1 MNLGLI
7 AATVG
12 LVATT
17 ELPVEMLGPIARLG
31 AVGVLGF
38 LVVWHT
44 TRTQPA
50 KDKLLSDKDKLFA
63 DSLDKLSTAINELRV
78 NCAAKQK
85 D

>member
-12 LVATT
+12 LIAVA
-17 ELPVEMLGPIARLG
+17 EAPAEMLDPVARLG

-38 LVVWHT
+38 LLVWKQ
-44 TRTQPA
+44 TRTEPA
-50 KDKLLSDKDKLFA
+50 KDKLFTE
-63 DSLDKLSTAINELRV
+63 SLDKLSVAINELRV

>member
-1 MNLGLI
+1 MKRAMNIGLI

-12 LVATT
+12 LVATAG
-17 ELPVEMLGPIARLG
+17 LPVEMLDPVARLG
-31 AVGVLGF
+31 ATGVLGF
-38 LVVWHT
+38 LLIWNN

-50 KDKLLSDKDKLFA
+50 KDKLFSE
-63 DSLDKLSTAINELRV
+63 SLDKLSTAINELRV

>member
-1 MNLGLI
+1 MNIGLI

-12 LVATT
+12 LIATAG
-17 ELPVEMLGPIARLG
+17 LPTEMLDPVARLG
-31 AVGVLGF
+31 ATGVLGF
-38 LVVWHT
+38 LVVWNH

-50 KDKLLSDKDKLFA
+50 KDKISADKDKIFTE
-63 DSLDKLSTAINELRV
+63 SIDKLATAINELRV

>member
-12 LVATT
+12 LVAVA
-17 ELPVEMLGPIARLG
+17 EVPAEMLDPVARLG

>member
-12 LVATT
+12 LIAAAEGIPTDM
-17 ELPVEMLGPIARLG
+17 LDPVARLG

-38 LVVWHT
+38 LVVWNH

-50 KDKLLSDKDKLFA
+50 KDKLFTESV
-63 DSLDKLSTAINELRV
+63 DKLSTAINELRV

>member
-12 LVATT
+12 LIAVA
-17 ELPVEMLGPIARLG
+17 EVPAEMLDPVARLG
-31 AVGVLGF
+31 ATGVLGF
-38 LVVWHT
+38 LVVWNH

-50 KDKLLSDKDKLFA
+50 RDKISADKDKIFSE
-63 DSLDKLSTAINELRV
+63 SLDKLSTAINELRV